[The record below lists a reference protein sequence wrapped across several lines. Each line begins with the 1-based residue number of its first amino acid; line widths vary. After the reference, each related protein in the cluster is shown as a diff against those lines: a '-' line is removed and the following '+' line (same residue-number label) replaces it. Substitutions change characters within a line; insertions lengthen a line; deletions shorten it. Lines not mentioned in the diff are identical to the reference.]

1 MMVVSIN
8 NVLPHKILVMF
19 YMKWDLWIKYIIT
32 IIYGI
37 YYHLI
42 WKTLEKSSFK
52 DYKREYFIYTIIFS
66 LAMSEQQSFP
76 YMPSRFLLTYDS
88 LRSAQKYN

>member
-1 MMVVSIN
+1 MNKIYNNNYIWNMLIN
-8 NVLPHKILVMF
+8 TYLEDIRNLHSRTTKKRIF
-19 YMKWDLWIKYIIT
+19 YISL
-32 IIYGI
+32 
-37 YYHLI
+37 
-42 WKTLEKSSFK
+42 
-52 DYKREYFIYTIIFS
+52 IIFS